1 MMGNAICTVSG
12 LLKFKF
18 QYFSKKKMRFQVI
31 KRIGLTLPPADL
43 TIADNVLGV

>member
-1 MMGNAICTVSG
+1 
-12 LLKFKF
+12 
-18 QYFSKKKMRFQVI
+18 MRFQVI